1 MLGVFKCVNEC
12 AKTFSIA
19 GGLFLSFLVVF
30 IILNIHQNTLQIN
43 KLFLF
48 VIVCCE
54 MFLFTV

>member
-12 AKTFSIA
+12 AKIFSIA